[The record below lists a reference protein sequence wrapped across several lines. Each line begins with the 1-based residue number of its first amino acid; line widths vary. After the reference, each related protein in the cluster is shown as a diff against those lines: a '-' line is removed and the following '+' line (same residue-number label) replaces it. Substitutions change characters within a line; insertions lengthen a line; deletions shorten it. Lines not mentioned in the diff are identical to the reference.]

1 MPQNQENNQVIQL
14 DDNFGVLDDIL
25 KKEPQESKPQ
35 NKIEKLLE
43 FFNQHKKIS
52 VIWVFYTWI
61 YFFDWFSFDA

>member
-52 VIWVFYTWI
+52 VILAVLFG
-61 YFFDWFSFDA
+61 FFILGFIF